1 MKRNFLSIGLVAVA
15 ALGLLGAAGYGL
27 YMTGMNRGIGMSAA
41 PASTAASAPGASG
54 TSATA
59 AAPTE
64 SLPQS
69 IAQGEDAT
77 RRHIAAGI
85 KAGEVDPA
93 TGKKILYYHDP
104 MVPGNKFDKPA
115 KSPFMDMMLVPVYA
129 DSDGDG
135 SKVTVSPRVQQNLGV
150 RTAEVVEGTLSPQVA
165 AVGSVAWNERDQ
177 VIVQARATGFVERL
191 FVRATLDRVAKGQ
204 PLAELY
210 VPEWIA
216 AQEEFLSVRRMQ
228 GTDLAVLVDG
238 ARQRMRQVGMSE
250 AQIAGVESSG
260 RTQPRFTL
268 VAPIGG
274 VIAEL
279 MAREGMTVMPGATLF
294 RINGT
299 GTVWANAEVPESQAA
314 LLRVGA
320 KVQARSPAVPGTA
333 FEGRVQA
340 LLPEVNTTTRT
351 LKARLELANPGG
363 RLVPGMF
370 VQMQFM
376 DTRAEK
382 ALLIPTEAVIQ
393 TGKRTVVMIAEE
405 NGRFR
410 PADVEIG
417 IESDGKTEV
426 KRGLKA
432 GQRVVVSSQFLIDSE
447 ASLKGVEARL
457 NVEPAPVAANVAPR
471 HTGSGK
477 IEAITRD
484 AMTLSH
490 GPIPSL
496 KWGAMTMDFKLH
508 RGGVPRGL
516 EAGDRVDFEF
526 YMDADS
532 LPQLT
537 RTTLLPPEPKAP
549 VPAAVGASR

>member
-41 PASTAASAPGASG
+41 PASTAASAPGAGG

-77 RRHIAAGI
+77 RRHITAGI

-405 NGRFR
+405 NGRFH